1 MVAIATPSIRRNLFS
16 CFLVEKLFAIISV
29 WECVCV
35 CVLGLFSFWLLSF
48 MCFMFSL
55 MCCEAC
61 ACVQNTLHIS
71 FCACAC
77 VSFACKDEIH
87 LCQRLT
93 SSTTLQISL
102 SLSLSPPRL
111 SVGDEI
117 HNQIKKTGGKG
128 KIDSSN
134 MRWAKEI
141 DKNDPHLGWIHAMM
155 MLNADDMD
163 TVYLFHPFA
172 FDCSQS
178 LSISYII
185 THTKAPPLR

>member
-1 MVAIATPSIRRNLFS
+1 M
-16 CFLVEKLFAIISV
+16 FLGGKVVRHHQCVGVCVRVCSWLVLILAALVHVFHVLIDVLRS
-29 WECVCV
+29 VCV
-35 CVLGLFSFWLLSF
+35 CTKYTSHILLCLCLCVVRMQRRDSPLPTVDLFNHTPD
-48 MCFMFSL
+48 FS
-55 MCCEAC
+55 
-61 ACVQNTLHIS
+61 V
-71 FCACAC
+71 
-77 VSFACKDEIH
+77 
-87 LCQRLT
+87 
-93 SSTTLQISL
+93 